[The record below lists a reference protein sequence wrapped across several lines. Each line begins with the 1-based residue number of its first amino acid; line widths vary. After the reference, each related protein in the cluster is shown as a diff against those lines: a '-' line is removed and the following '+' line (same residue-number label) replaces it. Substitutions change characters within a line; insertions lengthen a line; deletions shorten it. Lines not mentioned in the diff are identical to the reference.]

1 MSIAQAA
8 LQVPASGS
16 GRMVE
21 ATHYFHWGV
30 VQISLANL
38 LVIAA
43 MVVIFILALVLPFPH
58 GSADRESGDP
68 DADR

>member
-30 VQISLANL
+30 VQIS
-38 LVIAA
+38 
-43 MVVIFILALVLPFPH
+43 
-58 GSADRESGDP
+58 S
-68 DADR
+68 